1 MKRATSLIAIGTL
14 GIMLGCVRSTPV
26 PEYDMVDP
34 EPVGWRMSPDDVVAA
49 ATRYCEETGMT
60 DHIRQGPPAIVVD
73 VYEGERYW
81 SLGYHQN
88 SRFPG
93 DHFMLTI
100 NDSTGEIEYDA
111 GR

>member
-1 MKRATSLIAIGTL
+1 MNRPAKLIAIVTL
-14 GIMLGCVRSTPV
+14 FGLQGCERSEPV
-26 PEYDMVDP
+26 PKYDMVDTVP
-34 EPVGWRMSPDDVVAA
+34 TGWNMSPDEVVVA
-49 ATRYCEETGMT
+49 ATRYCEEIGMT

-73 VYEGERYW
+73 VYEGKRYW

-100 NDSTGEIEYDA
+100 NDSTGDIEYVA
-111 GR
+111 GE